1 MSRRPDPPRATE
13 LGYEAYSG
21 RACCWCGKPLRHGA
35 VSAGI
40 SRGRIGAVVL
50 DVEVYAC
57 PDHAN
62 GPTPEP
68 NRRGDDQ

>member
-1 MSRRPDPPRATE
+1 MTRRPDPPPATE
-13 LGYEAYSG
+13 LGREAYSG
-21 RACCWCGKPLRHGA
+21 RACCWCGTALWHGA

-40 SRGRIGAVVL
+40 SRGSEGAHVL
-50 DVEVYAC
+50 DNEVFAC

-68 NRRGDDQ
+68 DRRGDDQ

>member
-1 MSRRPDPPRATE
+1 MNCHPPPATE

-21 RACCWCGKPLRHGA
+21 RACVWCGKRLWRGA

-40 SRGRIGAVVL
+40 SRGKVGAVVL
-50 DVEVYAC
+50 DNEVFAC
-57 PDHAN
+57 PDHTD

-68 NRRGDDQ
+68 NRRGGDQ